1 MALTPTN
8 APDSLI
14 KELFGDNEGVAKAA
28 AAAMERLLNVMPK
41 LNAETLANGRTNDL
55 LVYAQNEN
63 GKLVTRSIP
72 RPEGHDA
79 MLKAEREA
87 RLAHARRHAELVRQ
101 EITERGL
108 TEIDPDWRDRFSDWK
123 AAELFYVK
131 ELNPGYPAAYS
142 RIVNGGG
149 GTQPDE
155 TEEIPYRDPDEDVD
169 FDADLEDR
177 DER

>member
-28 AAAMERLLNVMPK
+28 AAAMERLLNVMPG
-41 LNAETLANGRTNDL
+41 APQAP
-55 LVYAQNEN
+55 V
-63 GKLVTRSIP
+63 
-72 RPEGHDA
+72 
-79 MLKAEREA
+79 
-87 RLAHARRHAELVRQ
+87 AELLFSVPHKRRNMGYERVPVGHQDGYRCFDADKHSNAQ
-101 EITERGL
+101 EAFESGEYGDGMSENEAYVAWLRN
-108 TEIDPDWRDRFSDWK
+108 EIDS
-123 AAELFYVK
+123 E
-131 ELNPGYPAAYS
+131 PAPRTFG